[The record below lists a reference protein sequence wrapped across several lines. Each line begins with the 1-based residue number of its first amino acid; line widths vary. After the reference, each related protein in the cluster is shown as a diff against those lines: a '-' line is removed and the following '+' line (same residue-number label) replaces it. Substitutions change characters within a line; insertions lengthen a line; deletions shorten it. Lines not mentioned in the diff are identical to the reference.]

1 MKIYNRVCFKVG
13 GIVKIT
19 KEAARSK
26 GARKAKE
33 VIARKS
39 KEFYKSLKE
48 AKKRMYED
56 LGLTKEAKRVANLPS
71 ERPFGDPQATAQK
84 QLEKKVRKKLGIG
97 PKEGVFAT
105 YKVMRKKYGLKG
117 DVLGRSRT
125 FRGKRLK
132 GTFEERGS
140 ELSKRVLER
149 IKKQEEL
156 EKLKKLKKDK

>member
-1 MKIYNRVCFKVG
+1 MKNYNRVSFKVG

-39 KEFYKSLKE
+39 KEFYKSLSE

-56 LGLTKEAKRVANLPS
+56 LGLTKEAKRVSKLPS
-71 ERPFGDPQATAQK
+71 ERPFGDPQATAEK

-117 DVLGRSRT
+117 DVLNRSRT
-125 FRGKRLK
+125 LGGKRLK

-140 ELSKRVLER
+140 ELSRRVLER
-149 IKKQEEL
+149 IKKL
-156 EKLKKLKKDK
+156 EKLKKDK

>member
-1 MKIYNRVCFKVG
+1 MKNYNRVGFGVG
-13 GIVKIT
+13 SIVKIT

-39 KEFYKSLKE
+39 KEFYKSLSE

-56 LGLTKEAKRVANLPS
+56 LGLTKEAKRVSKLPS
-71 ERPFGDPQATAQK
+71 ERPFGDPQATAEK

-117 DVLGRSRT
+117 DVLNRSRT
-125 FRGKRLK
+125 LGGKRLK

-140 ELSKRVLER
+140 ELSRRVLER
-149 IKKQEEL
+149 IKKL
-156 EKLKKLKKDK
+156 EKLKKDK

>member
-1 MKIYNRVCFKVG
+1 MKNYNRVSFAIG
-13 GIVKIT
+13 GIAKVSKIT

-39 KEFYKSLKE
+39 KEFYKSLSE

-56 LGLTKEAKRVANLPS
+56 LGLTKEAKRVSKLPS
-71 ERPFGDPQATAQK
+71 ERPFGDPQATAEK

-140 ELSKRVLER
+140 ELSRRVLER

-156 EKLKKLKKDK
+156 EKLKKDK

>member
-1 MKIYNRVCFKVG
+1 MKNYNRVSFAVG
-13 GIVKIT
+13 GIAKIT

-39 KEFYKSLKE
+39 KEFYKSLSE

-56 LGLTKEAKRVANLPS
+56 LGLTKEAKRVDKLPS
-71 ERPFGDPQATAQK
+71 ERPFGDPQASARK

-97 PKEGVFAT
+97 PKEGIFET

-117 DVLGRSRT
+117 DVLNRSRT

-132 GTFEERGS
+132 GTFEYRGDELRRRFNERM
-140 ELSKRVLER
+140 
-149 IKKQEEL
+149 KKL
-156 EKLKKLKKDK
+156 EKEK